1 MKKKI
6 KIGILGLG
14 YVGLPLLLEFSK
26 KFDVKGF
33 DISKEKINQLLKK
46 KDYTN
51 QFNKKDLKNIS
62 KKNINYESSILKDCN
77 FFIVTVPTPINNKK
91 LPDLSAVILA
101 TEILSNYIKD
111 GDYVVYESTF
121 YPGVTEDICIKII
134 EKKTGLKSFTK
145 VSNKKQ
151 KGFHYGYSPERINPG
166 DLKHNLKNIIK
177 ITSGGTK
184 ASANYIDNV
193 YKKICSAGTYKA
205 KSVKIAEGA
214 KAIENTQ
221 RDINIALINEFSQI
235 FSRMNIN
242 IYDVLKAAKTKWN
255 FLDFHPGLVGG
266 HCIGI
271 DPYYLSFKAKK
282 LGYNSKLTLAGRKLN
297 DEMHT
302 FIINKLLKYL
312 KKNFNKKKK
321 YNILVSGLSF
331 KENINDFRNSRS
343 IILAE
348 SIKKRGH
355 KLDVFDNNVSFQE
368 FKKIHKLNIV
378 KKPKKGSYDAIL
390 ISVAHNNFKSLKK
403 EYFIGLLKDKH
414 KGIIFDIKNIFN
426 EKSFI
431 SL

>member
-6 KIGILGLG
+6 KIGIIGLG
-14 YVGLPLLLEFSK
+14 YVGLPLFLEFSK

-33 DISKEKINQLLKK
+33 DLSKDKIKYLLRK

-51 QFNKKDLKNIS
+51 QFSKKDLKNIS
-62 KKNINYESSILKDCN
+62 KKNINYESSILRDCN
-77 FFIVTVPTPINNKK
+77 FFIVTVPTPINNKN

-101 TEILSNYIKD
+101 TKMLSKYIKD

-121 YPGVTEDICIKII
+121 YPGITEDICVKII
-134 EKKTGLKSFTK
+134 EKKTGLSSF
-145 VSNKKQ
+145 KKEDNNQQ

-166 DLKHNLKNIIK
+166 DLNHNLKDVIK

-184 ASANYIDNV
+184 LSANYIDNV
-193 YKKICSAGTYKA
+193 YKKICSAGTYQA

-255 FLDFHPGLVGG
+255 FLNFYPGLVGG

-271 DPYYLSFKAKK
+271 DPYYLAYKAKK
-282 LGYNSKLTLAGRKLN
+282 LGYNSKLILAGRKLN
-297 DEMHT
+297 DAMHI
-302 FIINKLLKYL
+302 FVINKLFKSL
-312 KKNFNKKKK
+312 KKNFKKKK
-321 YNILVSGLSF
+321 YTILVMGLSF
-331 KENINDFRNSRS
+331 KENVNDFRNSRS
-343 IILAE
+343 VILAE
-348 SIKKRGH
+348 TIMKKGH
-355 KLDVFDNNVSFQE
+355 KIDVFDNNISIKE
-368 FKKIHKLNIV
+368 FKKNHKLNIV
-378 KKPKKGSYDAIL
+378 KIPKKRFYDAIL
-390 ISVAHNNFKSLKK
+390 ITVAHNNFKLLKK
-403 EYFIGLLKDKH
+403 NYFVKLLKDKQR
-414 KGIIFDIKNIFN
+414 GVIFDVKNILN